1 MSQSLL
7 LAVYDRTDQ
16 AAEAIAGLSDMGVR
30 DADVTVMSSVP
41 YEPQMLGRHAV
52 NGRLTAIT
60 LLGVVAGLLL
70 GLFLTV
76 GIYELYPLMQGGQPL
91 IPVAPSLIILFEVT
105 MLGTMGTAF
114 LAFLVLNRFPVF
126 GRPAYDLRITE
137 GKIGV
142 LADVKS
148 GQVSEAEEVLR
159 QAGAV
164 DDDVQTLESDRR
176 PNRVSWLY
184 FVGAVASVVAV
195 VAVISLLFFY
205 DVIRIPFPTQMAA
218 QNSTAYLQGPRRAAP
233 EAAVPVQ
240 GPVLIAGQPASEPV
254 PASESSLQRGR
265 ILFGIDCA
273 LCHGQEG
280 AGDGPLA
287 KYFEPHPADL
297 TAEDVQELPD
307 DVLFLVLTQG
317 RGIMPSLAENLSP
330 VERWDVINHIHSLA
344 RNGSGG

>member
-7 LAVYDRTDQ
+7 LALYDKTDQ
-16 AAEAIAGLSDMGVR
+16 AAQAIAGLSDIGVR

-41 YEPQMLGRHAV
+41 YEPQMLGRRAV
-52 NGRLTAIT
+52 DGRLTAIT
-60 LLGVVAGLLL
+60 LLGAVAGLFL

-105 MLGTMGTAF
+105 MLGTMGAAF

-142 LADVKS
+142 LADVES
-148 GQVSEAEEVLR
+148 GQFSQAEEVLR

-176 PNRVSWLY
+176 PDRVSWLY
-184 FVGAVASVVAV
+184 FAGAVASVVVV

-218 QNSTAYLQGPRRAAP
+218 QNSTAYVQGPRRAAP

-254 PASESSLQRGR
+254 PAIESSLQRGR

-287 KYFEPHPADL
+287 KYFQPHPADL
-297 TAEDVQELPD
+297 TAEDVQELPN